1 MWIIFD
7 LIKWRLWSGKSHKI
21 DWTLPSLIPASVHI
35 YLFISHFLWIK
46 WVNRKSTLPD
56 DEEKKIFKIRN
67 SGHQDMQGT
76 KNISCFCSKWLMKW
90 ISCDHIEH
98 LTYESHR
105 SGCHSCRRFPSSSIS
120 IADMSL
126 MLRVRNEKLQDI
138 PKLQPSLLIEIWRTM
153 QTIEAFDFYFL
164 RIFCSQWRNRVIII
178 RTFFTC
184 YGNSRK
190 SICDLM
196 RVHIQRMHDMLL
208 MEEMKNILM
217 RRW

>member
-1 MWIIFD
+1 
-7 LIKWRLWSGKSHKI
+7 
-21 DWTLPSLIPASVHI
+21 
-35 YLFISHFLWIK
+35 
-46 WVNRKSTLPD
+46 
-56 DEEKKIFKIRN
+56 
-67 SGHQDMQGT
+67 MQGT

-164 RIFCSQWRNRVIII
+164 RIFLLTVKKSCYHHSYVFLLVMGILESRFVAWWECTSSECMICCWWKRWK
-178 RTFFTC
+178 TF
-184 YGNSRK
+184 
-190 SICDLM
+190 
-196 RVHIQRMHDMLL
+196 
-208 MEEMKNILM
+208 
-217 RRW
+217 